1 MICEMSLPT
10 GRGLAASQQL
20 GPCQKAGEHREL
32 LGTCGDS
39 GEVASTIGVLLSKDS
54 IECGNTI
61 VNEGEPIAEE
71 NDCQYN
77 NLRDQ
82 LREE

>member
-1 MICEMSLPT
+1 
-10 GRGLAASQQL
+10 
-20 GPCQKAGEHREL
+20 
-32 LGTCGDS
+32 
-39 GEVASTIGVLLSKDS
+39 VLLSKDS